1 MENNYEYYRFMND
14 IYFRKEIN
22 NDYFELLNKEGE
34 FEQETFFVDAFY
46 DSGYDIVQVSYEEVS
61 EEIDRIKGS
70 VISR

>member
-1 MENNYEYYRFMND
+1 MND

-22 NDYFELLNKEGE
+22 NDYFEVLNKEGE

>member
-22 NDYFELLNKEGE
+22 NDYFEVLNKEGE

>member
-22 NDYFELLNKEGE
+22 NDYFEVLNKEGE

-61 EEIDRIKGS
+61 EEIDRITGS